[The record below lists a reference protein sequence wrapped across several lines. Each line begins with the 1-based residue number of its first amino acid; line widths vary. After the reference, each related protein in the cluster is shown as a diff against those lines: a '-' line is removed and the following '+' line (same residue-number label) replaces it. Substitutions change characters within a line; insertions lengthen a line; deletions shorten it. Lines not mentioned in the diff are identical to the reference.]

1 MQKILLNEKVYM
13 PGEQDLPCLVD
24 YGEGSGGS
32 QFSITLAVNMFN
44 SGSRILFFTAYKM
57 AKENFYSIVGQ
68 DNPNVAFVTD
78 TSELDD
84 SVDKQCII
92 LESGNEQ
99 LFIEC
104 VAKHPE
110 LLNRVILIK
119 NIESFSQQI
128 FDMTINSP
136 RVIFSGDLS
145 ACVAKEVLRVKD
157 YESIIVFPNH
167 KTQFNFEIPE
177 LEKYVGFLHHKNG
190 RQGLLK
196 LSLS

>member
-1 MQKILLNEKVYM
+1 MQKILLDEDVYV
-13 PGEQDLPCLVD
+13 PCEQDLPCLID

-32 QFSITLAVNMFN
+32 QFSITLAANLFS
-44 SGSRILFFTAYKM
+44 SGSKILFFTAYKM
-57 AKENFYSIVGQ
+57 AKENFYSIVGE

-99 LFIEC
+99 LLIEC
-104 VAKHPE
+104 ISTHPE

-136 RVIFSGDLS
+136 KVIFSGDLS
-145 ACVAKEVLRVKD
+145 SCVAKEMLRVKD
-157 YESIIVFPNH
+157 YESIIVFPNY
-167 KTQFNFEIPE
+167 KTQFNFEIPK

-190 RQGLLK
+190 TQGLLK
-196 LSLS
+196 VVFD